1 MELGG
6 GLPPVFSISIVIVY
20 NSLKSIPRK
29 PCKRTKSRIYIYT
42 LNVKSKCQG
51 TTQPYWKSDLKSPKV
66 QLYIVQKWMHHV
78 HFPSNQI
85 IFFLLLAKGT
95 TKGSALLI
103 TFLCYP
109 SHFLLNFGK
118 KIFWKDLDNNS
129 PNIDNRCRLY
139 SIGISFEAKSL
150 EQF

>member
-1 MELGG
+1 MKLRG
-6 GLPPVFSISIVIVY
+6 GLPPAYSNCV
-20 NSLKSIPRK
+20 NSLKSVKRVKICMQAYTHHAKWLSPGFTFTLCKIKMPRYNTTILK
-29 PCKRTKSRIYIYT
+29 KWSKKSQSPTLYSTKMNASCSFPI
-42 LNVKSKCQG
+42 KS
-51 TTQPYWKSDLKSPKV
+51 
-66 QLYIVQKWMHHV
+66 
-78 HFPSNQI
+78 NN
-85 IFFLLLAKGT
+85 FFLLLAKGT

-139 SIGISFEAKSL
+139 SKFK
-150 EQF
+150 